1 MCRANAMLYCIGDS
15 MDHKDAAETELV
27 YPTTGSAIGLEQWVG
42 HFWQFPVAVTDS
54 VWVCF
59 WPSA

>member
-27 YPTTGSAIGLEQWVG
+27 YPITGSAIGLEQWVG
-42 HFWQFPVAVTDS
+42 HFWHSFQ
-54 VWVCF
+54 
-59 WPSA
+59 